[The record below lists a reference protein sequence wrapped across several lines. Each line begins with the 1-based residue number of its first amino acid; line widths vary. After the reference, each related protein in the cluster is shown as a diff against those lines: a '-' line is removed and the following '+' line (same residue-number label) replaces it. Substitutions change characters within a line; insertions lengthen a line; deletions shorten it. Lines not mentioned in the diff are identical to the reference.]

1 MRHWICTKDAFG
13 LHLTNNERRTRHRQ
27 RAAVDW
33 LRGCGLV
40 LGDGVSC
47 EASLFTVGAEDVVVT
62 GDIARW
68 PKLRF
73 DDLPRRVEHWLN
85 AVEQGRAAAET
96 LLLGPAL
103 RGAALARP

>member
-1 MRHWICTKDAFG
+1 
-13 LHLTNNERRTRHRQ
+13 
-27 RAAVDW
+27 VDW

-85 AVEQGRAAAET
+85 AVEQGRAAAEN
-96 LLLGPAL
+96 LMLGPAL
-103 RGAALARP
+103 RDAALDRPPAGAEPPPCRQPAPAAPADPGPGS